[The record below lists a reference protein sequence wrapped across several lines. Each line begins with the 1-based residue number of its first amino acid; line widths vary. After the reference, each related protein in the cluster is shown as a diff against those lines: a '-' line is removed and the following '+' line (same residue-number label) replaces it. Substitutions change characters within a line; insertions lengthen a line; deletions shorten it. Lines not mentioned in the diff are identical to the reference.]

1 MHFFTNVSPVD
12 ASLIPFLFTGSFG
25 ISFFATFKIW
35 KFINW
40 FYFDTKAKLIWL
52 NNHPMREKMV
62 DIHTIEPLN
71 PEDDW
76 LKKQKNKK
84 RWKL

>member
-1 MHFFTNVSPVD
+1 
-12 ASLIPFLFTGSFG
+12 
-25 ISFFATFKIW
+25 
-35 KFINW
+35 
-40 FYFDTKAKLIWL
+40 AKLIWL
-52 NNHPMREKMV
+52 NNPPMREKMV
-62 DIHTIEPLN
+62 DIRTMEPLN